1 MATIGIVITIVLGIS
16 FYIMR
21 FRWQLAYGIFEILVS
36 LVVIFLT
43 FYPQTN
49 YLLLAEFSWQGW
61 FLSKGVGVLAGIYVM
76 VRGLDNIEKGLP
88 PARKAKWIRTF
99 HGAPK

>member
-1 MATIGIVITIVLGIS
+1 MATIGIVITIVLGIA

-21 FRWQLAYGIFEILVS
+21 CRWQLGYGVFEVLVS
-36 LVVIFLT
+36 LVVISLT

-61 FLSKGVGVLAGIYVM
+61 FLSKSVGVLAGIYVM
-76 VRGLDNIEKGLP
+76 VRGLDNVEKGLP
-88 PARKAKWIRTF
+88 LVRQAKWIRTF

>member
-1 MATIGIVITIVLGIS
+1 MATIGIVITIVLGIA

-21 FRWQLAYGIFEILVS
+21 CRWQLIYGIIEILVS

-43 FYPQTN
+43 FYPPTT
-49 YLLLAEFSWQGW
+49 YLVVAEFSWQGW
-61 FLSKGVGVLAGIYVM
+61 FLSKSVGVLAGIYVM
-76 VRGLDNIEKGLP
+76 VRGLDNIEKGLS
-88 PARKAKWIRTF
+88 PARKAKWMRAF